1 MIRELVLLAGVF
13 GVLNAV
19 AERPANPAPAGK
31 PNVVFILTDDQG
43 YGDVERHGHPL
54 LKTPHMNRLY
64 DESVRFDNFYV
75 SPSCS
80 PTRAALMT
88 GMHEFRN
95 GVTHT
100 RDPREHLYLG
110 ATLLPQLLKT
120 AGYRTG
126 HIGKWHLGWD
136 PKYHPY
142 DRGFDFSISGAQH
155 FDPVITTDKSRRET
169 REGYREDIY
178 FDEAMSFIDD
188 SGPSTGS
195 GQADNPFFLF
205 LCTYSPHTPLKAP
218 EEYIAPFRGKVTD
231 DQATYLGMIANID
244 YNLGRLLS
252 FLEARELDEETIVI
266 FMNDNGVTVGL
277 DVYNAG
283 MRGSKCTIWHGGSR
297 AMSFWRWPGTWKPHR
312 VDNLTAHLDVLPTLC
327 ELAGVDIPRDLQSE
341 LEGFSMVPLLQS
353 ERPVAW
359 HDNRMLFQ
367 HVARW
372 PSGMAPQHKYA
383 MAGIRRGNYLLARSR
398 PCDDPNC
405 TTAVLGNQCA
415 TLRAVEM
422 GRPSAHYTENDAAFH
437 WGVGSKDRWGLFD
450 TKTDPAC
457 RKDLAAA
464 HPERVSSMI
473 KSYDAWWDDVYPDL
487 VARGGEVPLS
497 STSEHG
503 TGHKAGMEAMKAP
516 APAPPVAAAAPV
528 SARQS
533 SMFKRMDANVD
544 KQVTKAEYVRLF
556 AARFSHKDAD
566 GDGVLTSSEFSY
578 AAAFKSADMDRDGK
592 LTPEE
597 FEAMYAKQ
605 FDARDADHN
614 GVVTINE
621 M

>member
-1 MIRELVLLAGVF
+1 MRSLALKFVASLVGCLVLSVAAS
-13 GVLNAV
+13 AV
-19 AERPANPAPAGK
+19 QK
-31 PNVVFILTDDQG
+31 PNIIFILTDDQG
-43 YGDVERHGHPL
+43 YGDLGRHGHPL
-54 LKTPHMNRLY
+54 LKTPHTDRIY
-64 DESVRFDNFYV
+64 DEAVRFDNFYV

-110 ATLLPQLLKT
+110 ATLLPQLLKN

-136 PKYHPY
+136 PTYHPF
-142 DRGFDFSISGAQH
+142 DRGFDFSISGAEH
-155 FDPVITTDKSRRET
+155 FDPMITTNKSRREK

-178 FDEAMSFIDD
+178 FDEAMSFISD
-188 SGPSTGS
+188 SGR
-195 GQADNPFFLF
+195 QPFFLF

-218 EEYIAPFRGKVTD
+218 ESFVEPFRGKVTD
-231 DQATYLGMIANID
+231 DQAVYLGMIANID
-244 YNLGRLLS
+244 YNVGRLLA
-252 FLEARELDEETIVI
+252 FLDERELDEDTIII

-297 AMSFWRWPGTWKPHR
+297 AMSLWRWPGTWKPHR
-312 VDNLTAHLDVLPTLC
+312 VDNLTAHIDVLPTLC
-327 ELAGVDIPRDLQSE
+327 ELAGAEIPDDLQSE
-341 LEGFSMVPLLQS
+341 LEGFSMVPLLKS
-353 ERPVAW
+353 EKPVAW
-359 HDNRMLFQ
+359 HNNRMLYQ

-372 PSGMAPQHKYA
+372 PSGMAQQHKYA
-383 MAGIRRGNYLLARSR
+383 MAGIRQGTYLLARSHD
-398 PCDDPNC
+398 CGDPNC

-415 TLRAVEM
+415 TLRAVKK
-422 GRPSAHYTENDAAFH
+422 GSPSAHYTEKNAAFH
-437 WGVGSKDRWGLFD
+437 WGVGPDDRWLLFD
-450 TKTDPAC
+450 TKVDPAC

-487 VARGGEVPLS
+487 VARGGETPLS

-503 TGHKAGMEAMKAP
+503 TAHKNRMKAKKTPPPAIP
-516 APAPPVAAAAPV
+516 APAAGRGA
-528 SARQS
+528 
-533 SMFKRMDANVD
+533 SMFPRMDANGD
-544 KQVTKAEYVRLF
+544 KQVTKAEYVGLF
-556 AARFSHKDAD
+556 VATFPSKDAD
-566 GDGVLTSSEFSY
+566 GNGVLSSSEFPN
-578 AAAFKSADMDRDGK
+578 AAAFRSADTDSDAK
-592 LTPEE
+592 LTSTE
-597 FEAMYAKQ
+597 FETMYKKQ
-605 FDARDADHN
+605 FDARDANRD
-614 GVVTINE
+614 GVITIDE